1 METGKVEKVDVVD
14 HSTCIQNLRNEHLDT
29 GLGELQIGLIKIDT
43 TERVK
48 GGKNKVR

>member
-29 GLGELQIGLIKIDT
+29 GGTSNWFD
-43 TERVK
+43 
-48 GGKNKVR
+48 